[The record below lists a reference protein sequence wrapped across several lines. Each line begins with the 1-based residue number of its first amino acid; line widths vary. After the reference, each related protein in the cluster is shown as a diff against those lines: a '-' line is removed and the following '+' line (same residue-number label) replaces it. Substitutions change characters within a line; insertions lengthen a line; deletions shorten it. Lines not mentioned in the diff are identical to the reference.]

1 MKTDPLK
8 YSFVILSIFIQSITA
23 FTQTAGNLTRPV
35 FRQVSYPFLPSIT
48 SKYFFFSEDGLMWF
62 SSARGLT
69 SFDGSGII
77 YQSSFQQ
84 TNEYE
89 LTNINCIAEDR
100 EHNLYIGTR
109 MALLYFDRKKKSFS
123 PLEYT
128 FRDTKKSEE
137 TGSVSL
143 YIDDNGLVYS
153 GSISRG
159 LIIYDPAKKEMQ
171 HVNLDTGK
179 PDSWED
185 RINNTVIC
193 FAIHAIDRSRLWIG
207 SYNGIYLFNK
217 RDRTLSKNF
226 KITTPQFNVA
236 GEERGF
242 YDIQKMDVA
251 DDSTIWFNIWS
262 GGFASY
268 SIHSGK
274 VVIYGQEDVLL
285 KGKGVP
291 LYVIPSFV
299 KLDPGYYLVATNSGS
314 GHCSIFNTKTKSF
327 HFLDIVP
334 DPQAHDRVTFC
345 GQDRR
350 GNIWVLRNGLLY
362 VSIPEYSR
370 LQNVSI
376 RKQKDLYLWHNYE
389 MRGVYF
395 DKAAQLYYFAVRYSD
410 GIYVLDTNFKFLR
423 VIPGTLCNNKYA
435 RNESC
440 ADKITKDGSGR
451 LWATGWQT
459 YIMLPGQKQFD
470 LAGRVFPR
478 LEWINRMGEFFDLL
492 TTRNGD
498 ILLRDAGAGNVYLI
512 NHKTLLVDTIKI
524 PRFNN
529 QGHYQMTVSPLG
541 YDQARDIAYLS
552 NDYGIAQ
559 YRFHSKQM
567 RELSYKEIF
576 GDTTPNQ
583 RLLKS
588 TIDAEG
594 KIWLLKSHYGLR
606 ILDPETLLC
615 VDSIRWGTRGL
626 LSGYYTNIVGGEKDY
641 LFLQGEHGVVVYNY
655 RDQKSFLFD
664 NNNGLVYPVAYS
676 MLQSNHHLLLGQA
689 NSIEYYDYKNFP
701 KNNFAFRPSL
711 NRVMADTTEIN
722 RDISEKS
729 DAIKLSNDQ
738 NTITLSFSAPEFV
751 FPERI
756 EYAYMLTGIDD
767 SWKYTNY
774 FNRDITYTKL
784 SPGNYVFRLKAQM
797 EGENWNTNPVEYRL
811 IITPAWWQ
819 TGWFRLLCITAA
831 LALMVYVVQRRI
843 QFIRKKEQQKSE
855 HEKQLLELEAKAL
868 RAQMNPHFIFNCLN
882 SIKALMQEEE
892 TAKGV
897 KYLTTFS
904 KLIRTLFNN
913 ADKKE
918 ISLSDEIETCKLYLQ
933 LEAMRFDAAINYTV
947 DVDPD
952 IDLKSVMIP
961 ALIIQPFIENAI
973 WHGIVPGGT
982 GGNIRL
988 DVERNNGY
996 VEIIVEDDGIGRE
1009 VSQKNKAATKLA
1021 HDSKGVNLTQ
1031 SRLELDNLLRQ
1042 RHAKMEIIDKRDAMG
1057 NSSGTKVIIKI
1068 EEDTE

>member
-1 MKTDPLK
+1 
-8 YSFVILSIFIQSITA
+8 
-23 FTQTAGNLTRPV
+23 
-35 FRQVSYPFLPSIT
+35 
-48 SKYFFFSEDGLMWF
+48 MWF

-69 SFDGSGII
+69 SFDGSGIV
-77 YQSSFQQ
+77 YHSSFQQ

-89 LTNINCIAEDR
+89 LTNIECIAEDK

-109 MALLYFDRKKKSFS
+109 MALLYFDRKNKSFS

-128 FRDTKKSEE
+128 FMDTKKSEE
-137 TGSVSL
+137 IGSFSL

-153 GSISRG
+153 GTGSRG
-159 LIIYDPAKKEMQ
+159 LIIYDPVKKSMQ
-171 HVNLDTGK
+171 HVNLDTEK

-185 RINNTVIC
+185 RINNTVKC
-193 FAIHAIDRSRLWIG
+193 FAAHATDRTKLWIG

-226 KITTPQFNVA
+226 RVTTPLYNVA
-236 GEERGF
+236 GEEKGF
-242 YDIQKMDVA
+242 YDVQKMDVA
-251 DDSTIWFNIWS
+251 DDSTIWFNIWA
-262 GGFASY
+262 GGFCSY
-268 SIHSGK
+268 NIHTGK
-274 VVIYGQEDVLL
+274 VVIYGSDDYVT
-285 KGKGVP
+285 KGKSVP
-291 LYVIPSFV
+291 LYNVLSFV
-299 KLDPGYYLVATNSGS
+299 RLSPDHYLLASQSGD
-314 GHCSIFNTKTKSF
+314 GRCRVFNRKIKAF
-327 HFLDIVP
+327 QILEIVR

-350 GNIWVLRNGLLY
+350 GNTWVLRNGLLY

-370 LQNVSI
+370 LQNVNI
-376 RKQKDLYLWHNYE
+376 QKQKDSSFRHSYE

-395 DKAAQLYYFAVRYSD
+395 DEAAQLYYFAVRFSD
-410 GIYVLDTNFKFLR
+410 GIYILDTNFKILR
-423 VIPGTLCNNKYA
+423 VVPGTSCNNKYA
-435 RNESC
+435 YKESC

-451 LWATGWQT
+451 LWATGWET

-470 LAGRVFPR
+470 LIGRVFPG
-478 LEWINRMGEFFDLL
+478 LKWINKMGGFFDVL

-498 ILLRDAGAGNVYLI
+498 ILLRDGSAGHVYLI

-524 PRFNN
+524 PQFNN
-529 QGHYQMTVSPLG
+529 NGHYRINVSPLG

-559 YRFHSKQM
+559 YRFPAKQM

-576 GDTTPNQ
+576 GDTMPDQ
-583 RLLKS
+583 RLLKF

-606 ILDPETLLC
+606 LLDPETLTC

-626 LSGYYTNIVGGEKDY
+626 LSGYYTSIVGGEKDY
-641 LFLQGEHGVVVYNY
+641 LFLQGGHGVVVYNY

-689 NSIEYYDYKNFP
+689 NTIEYYDYKNFP
-701 KNNFAFRPSL
+701 KNNFTFRPSL
-711 NRVMADTTEIN
+711 NRVIADTTEID
-722 RDISEKS
+722 RDIHEKS
-729 DAIKLSNDQ
+729 DAIKLSYDR
-738 NTITLSFSAPEFV
+738 NTITFSFSAPEFV
-751 FPERI
+751 LPERI
-756 EYAYMLTGIDD
+756 EYAYMLAGIDD

-819 TGWFRLLCITAA
+819 TEWFRLLCITAA
-831 LALMVYVVQRRI
+831 LALLVYLVQRRI

-855 HEKQLLELEAKAL
+855 REKQLLELEAKAL

-892 TAKGV
+892 TEKGV

-918 ISLSDEIETCKLYLQ
+918 ISLCDEIETCKLYLQ

-947 DVDPD
+947 DVEPD

-973 WHGIVPGGT
+973 WHGIVPAATAGKIWLNVT
-982 GGNIRL
+982 RS
-988 DVERNNGY
+988 NGY
-996 VEIIVEDDGIGRE
+996 VNIIVEDDGIGRE
-1009 VSQKNKAATKLA
+1009 VSQKNKAATKLT

-1031 SRLELDNLLRQ
+1031 SRLELDNLLKQ
-1042 RHAKMEIIDKRDAMG
+1042 KNAKIEIIDKKDEMG
-1057 NSSGTKVIIKI
+1057 NALGTKVIIKI
-1068 EEDTE
+1068 EEETE